1 MRAIFEILVA
11 LFLFGLG
18 VAAHA
23 QSSATATPSSAT
35 ASSTASSS
43 TSNSS
48 NQAASATNAPNGS
61 NNLTVAGRV
70 DLVEGDVHIY
80 DTRNAVRTVH
90 VNDNVFEG
98 DSIVTGANGEIHIT
112 MADTGFIAV
121 RPNTKMAITQYRAN
135 GDSQDKGVIG
145 LLVGSFRSI
154 SGWIAKYQPKSY
166 EIRTPT
172 ATIGIRGTDHEP
184 KVIPEGSSEGDPGT
198 YDKVNAGGTF
208 INTPQGRVD
217 VSENHAGFAPHG
229 GLGANARPRMLDH
242 VPNFYRPTRNEH
254 FIEGKHAEIQRN
266 LSTKRTERF
275 QQYRSNIRQQG
286 QGAMQGSRMRQQQ
299 ANAMQRPNMANR
311 QEGAAANNQRMTFA
325 QRLQAAKSAMAERQQ
340 RMFGNKAA
348 ENQQAN
354 RFGQNQRSNNV
365 QENQRANPIL
375 QNQRGNQAQML
386 QNQRNNRVAPNN
398 KGNVRTPNKEDEK
411 RSHGQ
416 KSE

>member
-1 MRAIFEILVA
+1 MRAIFTILVA
-11 LFLFGLG
+11 SILYCICI
-18 VAAHA
+18 AAQA
-23 QSSATATPSSAT
+23 QSSAPATASTPSSTPGNAT
-35 ASSTASSS
+35 STAN
-43 TSNSS
+43 TPNS
-48 NQAASATNAPNGS
+48 G
-61 NNLTVAGRV
+61 NNLTVAGTV
-70 DLVEGDVHIY
+70 NLVEGDVHIY
-80 DTRNAVRTVH
+80 DAHNAVRTVH
-90 VNDNVFEG
+90 VNDNIFEG
-98 DSIVTGANGEIHIT
+98 DSIVTGADGEIHIT

-135 GDSQDKGVIG
+135 GDNQDKGVIG

-198 YDKVNAGGTF
+198 YDKVNTGGTF

-229 GLGANARPRMLDH
+229 GIGINARPRMLDR

-266 LSTKRTERF
+266 LSTRRAERF
-275 QQYRSNIRQQG
+275 QQYKNNVRQQG
-286 QGAMQGSRMRQQQ
+286 QRAMQESRMRQQQ
-299 ANAMQRPNMANR
+299 ANGMQRPNMANR
-311 QEGAAANNQRMTFA
+311 QEGAAANNQRTTLA

-340 RMFGNKAA
+340 RMLGNRPT
-348 ENQQAN
+348 ENQSTN
-354 RFGQNQRSNNV
+354 RFGQNQRGNNM
-365 QENQRANPIL
+365 QANQQRANPMQQNQRAN
-375 QNQRGNQAQML
+375 QAVENQRS
-386 QNQRNNRVAPNN
+386 NRVPPNN
-398 KGNVRTPNKEDEK
+398 KGNGRTTNKEDEK
-411 RSHGQ
+411 RTRGQ